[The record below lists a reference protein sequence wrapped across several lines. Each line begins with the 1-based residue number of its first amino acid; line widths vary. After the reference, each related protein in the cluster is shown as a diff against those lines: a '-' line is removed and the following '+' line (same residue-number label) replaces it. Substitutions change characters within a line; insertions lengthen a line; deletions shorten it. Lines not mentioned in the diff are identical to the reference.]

1 MRNDLIRL
9 CGLSKNE
16 IKAKLSEF
24 KLSGLSFS
32 IDEENLDCRIEL
44 SFDGADNIA
53 YETQKSRIYNAFSN
67 NVYSSN
73 DMPLNCFAVE
83 LLMRSNQM
91 LSVAESLTGGE
102 ICSSLIDITG
112 ISTHFY
118 EGIVCYNSDSKIR
131 RLGVSKKTLAENGVI
146 SKKTAYEMVKG
157 LLINPAVT
165 LGLATTGL
173 AGPTADEGKDVGL
186 VYIAVGSGDFITV
199 FEHNFSGSRNEI
211 RKKAANMAI
220 FYLIRYL
227 QGNILLL

>member
-1 MRNDLIRL
+1 
-9 CGLSKNE
+9 
-16 IKAKLSEF
+16 
-24 KLSGLSFS
+24 
-32 IDEENLDCRIEL
+32 
-44 SFDGADNIA
+44 
-53 YETQKSRIYNAFSN
+53 
-67 NVYSSN
+67 
-73 DMPLNCFAVE
+73 
-83 LLMRSNQM
+83 MRSNQM

-211 RKKAANMAI
+211 RKKSANMAI